1 MSLRMFGQAST
12 SMYHLQQQLD
22 QIGHN
27 LSNLQSPGYK
37 ARNAEFSSLLS
48 QHINNLTANENS
60 ENRLTPDGIR
70 VGTGGRLGS
79 INYNFQVG
87 AAQRTDRSLDVMLT
101 NERQF
106 FEVIGPDGNDEEILL
121 TRDGSFY
128 LNPVGDNTLM
138 LVTKDGHPVNGLNGP
153 IQFASQQIND
163 IQINDNGMVIVNR
176 NGQQEVVGTIAVTE
190 VIQPRLLEAV
200 GDNFLRIPNLTEL
213 GINEADI
220 IQAPPNGNL
229 MQSGVLEMSNVKVED
244 QMSQMMMAQRAYQ
257 FNARSISMADQMQGL
272 INNIR

>member
-37 ARNAEFSSLLS
+37 TRNAEFSSLLS

-60 ENRLTPDGIR
+60 QNRLTPDGIR

-79 INYNFQVG
+79 INYNFQIG
-87 AAQRTDRSLDVMLT
+87 AAQRTDRPLDVMLT
-101 NERQF
+101 NEQQF
-106 FEVIGPDGNDEEILL
+106 FEVIVQNGNDEEILL

-128 LNPVGDNTLM
+128 LNPIGDNTLM
-138 LVTKDGHPVNGLNGP
+138 LVTKDGHPVNGINGP
-153 IQFASQQIND
+153 IQFAGQQIED

-176 NGQQEVVGTIAVTE
+176 NGQQEIVGTIAVTE

-200 GDNFLRIPNLTEL
+200 GNNFLRIPNLDEL

-220 IQAPPNGNL
+220 LQIPQNGNL
-229 MQSGVLEMSNVKVED
+229 MQSGVLEMSNVKVEE
-244 QMSQMMMAQRAYQ
+244 QMTQMMMAQRAYQ

>member
-1 MSLRMFGQAST
+1 MSLRMFGQAAT

-27 LSNLQSPGYK
+27 LSNLQSSGYK
-37 ARNAEFSSLLS
+37 TRNAEFSSLLS
-48 QHINNLTANENS
+48 QHINNLTANENLQ
-60 ENRLTPDGIR
+60 NRLTPDGIR

-79 INYNFQVG
+79 INYNFQIG
-87 AAQRTDRSLDVMLT
+87 AVQRTDRPLDVMLT
-101 NERQF
+101 NEQQF
-106 FEVIGPDGNDEEILL
+106 FEVIIQDGNDEEILL

-128 LNPVGDNTLM
+128 LNPIGDNTLM
-138 LVTKDGHPVNGLNGP
+138 LVTKDGHPINGVNGP
-153 IQFASQQIND
+153 IQFASQQIED

-176 NGQQEVVGTIAVTE
+176 NGQQETVGTIGVTE
-190 VIQPRLLEAV
+190 IIQPRLLEAA
-200 GDNFLRIPNLTEL
+200 GDNFLRIPNLAEL

-220 IQAPPNGNL
+220 LRIPQNGNL
-229 MQSGVLEMSNVKVED
+229 MQSGVLEMSNVKVEE
-244 QMSQMMMAQRAYQ
+244 QMTQMMMAQRAYQ